1 MRSMRVVVT
10 GGRSYANRDVV
21 AEELW
26 ALYENDPSEFIV
38 AHGGAKGA
46 DMLADDWCD
55 LVGVEKLVYPANW
68 AVHGRAAGPI
78 RNRKMLE
85 EFRPAIVLAFPG
97 GRGTA
102 NCVRTARELGILV
115 KEVK

>member
-1 MRSMRVVVT
+1 MRVVVT
-10 GGRSYANRDVV
+10 GGRNYTNDLAV
-21 AEELW
+21 AGELW
-26 ALYENDPSEFIV
+26 ALYVDDPSEFIV

-55 LVGVEKLVYPANW
+55 RVGVEKRVYPANW
-68 AVHGRAAGPI
+68 AAHGRAAGPI

-97 GRGTA
+97 GAGTA
-102 NCVRTARELGILV
+102 NCVKTARELGILV
-115 KEVK
+115 KMIS